1 MNDAMLNFTTIQD
14 SVNFYNQIMSLWKL
28 YKSNLPID
36 YFEIKYENLVLDLK
50 KNITPLLEFLELDW
64 EDSLFD
70 FNKTA
75 LLRKKIN
82 TPSYNQVTK
91 PLYKQAINRWQ
102 RYDKFLKIEKKLLKW
117 INEFE
122 YN

>member
-1 MNDAMLNFTTIQD
+1 MN
-14 SVNFYNQIMSLWKL
+14 S
-28 YKSNLPID
+28 
-36 YFEIKYENLVLDLK
+36 
-50 KNITPLLEFLELDW
+50 
-64 EDSLFD
+64 DSLIEIS
-70 FNKTA
+70 
-75 LLRKKIN
+75 LIISLYSRKKIN